1 MSCLSGSRTG
11 VKLEAAR
18 VSWGRRH
25 CREIT
30 FIADVSGNQSGKYF
44 DLNAINSSGAE
55 VKYYVLIDNGSAVD
69 PAPAGKTKI
78 TVSITNGDSATAIAL
93 AAKTAIDLN
102 ANFIATIDADN
113 SAKMCAKNAYVGLIT
128 EESSTGATGLTFIV
142 EILGIG
148 GDLGKTS
155 GGISLNLEG
164 QTFEVKADQTAEILL
179 DEIMIGNS
187 ATLEMSLI
195 ELSLER
201 WKTLIGSVSGNFYEP
216 LSGTELI
223 GFGESKL
230 YKSMLDYSGE
240 LVLHPIRLDDADKSE
255 DVIFWLCAP
264 IPSSIN
270 YSGTEQ
276 QALEISF
283 KAYLDSTKPK
293 EINLFAIGDHT
304 QITLA

>member
-1 MSCLSGSRTG
+1 MSCVNSSRTG
-11 VKLEAAR
+11 VKLEASK

-25 CREIT
+25 CRSIT
-30 FIADVSGNQSGKYF
+30 FIADTGGNQSGKYF
-44 DLNAINSSGAE
+44 DLNAINSAGIE
-55 VKYYVLIDNGSAVD
+55 IKYYVLLDNGSAVD
-69 PAPAGKTKI
+69 PLPAGKTKI
-78 TVSITNGDSATAIAL
+78 TVTITNGMTANAIASAAYTAI
-93 AAKTAIDLN
+93 N
-102 ANFIATIDADN
+102 ANVNFNTEVA
-113 SAKMCAKNAYVGLIT
+113 SAVLEVQNKYVGLIT
-128 EESSTGATGLTFIV
+128 EELHSGATGLTFAV
-142 EILGIG
+142 NILGLG

-155 GGISLNLEG
+155 GGISLNMES
-164 QTFEVKADQTAEILL
+164 QTFEVKADQTAELLL

-187 ATLEMSLI
+187 ATI
-195 ELSLER
+195 ELSLIEMSLAK

-230 YKSMLDYSGE
+230 YKSALDYSGE

-276 QALEISF
+276 QALEITF
-283 KAYLDSTKPK
+283 KAYLDSSKPK

-304 QITLA
+304 QSL